1 MKFVNV
7 PAWDITFGVPP
18 KCGSSSV
25 HAALQEAFGC
35 ENLVY
40 CDNVRLLKTPPEGA
54 PLVFVVRHPLDRFK
68 SLWKNKC
75 RDNGKLAGHG
85 TNLFGLTPAELFDY
99 ISGHHNHHW
108 TPQSELLGI
117 LATSMYTDIVALE
130 DLTQYCVDNV
140 PYMPPV
146 SVYNKTNGVV
156 ELSVALEQEITDYY
170 ADDVTLYEVGQT
182 TT

>member
-25 HAALQEAFGC
+25 NAALQEAFGC

-40 CDNVRLLKTPPEGA
+40 CDDVRLLKTPPIAGR
-54 PLVFVVRHPLDRFK
+54 LIFVVRHPLDRFK

-99 ISGHHNHHW
+99 IRARRNSHW
-108 TPQSELLGI
+108 TPQSELLGT
-117 LATSMYTDIVALE
+117 LATTRYTDIVPLE
-130 DLTQYCVDNV
+130 DFAPYCTYNI
-140 PYMPPV
+140 PMMPALPV
-146 SVYNKTNGVV
+146 RNKTHGVV
-156 ELSVALEQEITDYY
+156 DLAPWLEREILDYY
-170 ADDVTLYEVGQT
+170 ADDVELYEGAVT
-182 TT
+182 